1 MLPMSAQGSTDP
13 HIELFRSV
21 VALGMRMRAAMDRRL
36 AEVGL
41 TTQQAAV
48 LTIAEGFGEAPT
60 LGDVSRILG
69 TSHQNTR
76 QIADALVRKGLLEI
90 RVDTRDRRVRR
101 LVPTDAVAVVFGERD
116 ASDREAVR
124 RWTRALSDADA
135 RRAASLLAR
144 VLRDVDAFEA

>member
-1 MLPMSAQGSTDP
+1 MSAQGSTDP

-101 LVPTDAVAVVFGERD
+101 LVPTDAVAEVFGERD

-144 VLRDVDAFEA
+144 ELRDVDAFEA